1 MAKRKFGMV
10 EYERQTGENFDIL
23 RFSLKVPKP
32 RLSEKT
38 RHHLRSAE
46 SGMLLAARTLIGE
59 LVERLGQYGTKG
71 ASAEGTSQE
80 LGQIKS

>member
-10 EYERQTGENFDIL
+10 EYKRQTGENFDVL
-23 RFSLKVPKP
+23 RFSLNVPKP

-38 RHHLRSAE
+38 RHHLRSTE
-46 SGMLLAARTLIGE
+46 SGMLLAARTLIDE

-71 ASAEGTSQE
+71 TSAEGTSQE
-80 LGQIKS
+80 LRQAR

>member
-1 MAKRKFGMV
+1 MAERKFGMV
-10 EYERQTGENFDIL
+10 EYKRQTGENFDVL

-46 SGMLLAARTLIGE
+46 SGCCWRHE
-59 LVERLGQYGTKG
+59 PSS
-71 ASAEGTSQE
+71 ASW
-80 LGQIKS
+80 

>member
-32 RLSEKT
+32 RLSEET

-46 SGMLLAARTLIGE
+46 SEMLLAARTLIDE
-59 LVERLGQYGTKG
+59 LVEHLGRYGTKG
-71 ASAEGTSQE
+71 TSAEGTSQE
-80 LGQIKS
+80 LRQVQ